1 MGMNVEWTTPQWRVT
16 ARVNEFGEMSFDVRQ
31 LDSGADDQQL
41 RQLVDLLGAAL
52 GFRPHESLVLERPIF
67 GDDVPEPEPRAEMIE
82 VPMHISPRPKRKYT
96 RRKPVTKAKAP
107 KAAKRTPTK
116 GPRRKSPR
124 RKAR

>member
-1 MGMNVEWTTPQWRVT
+1 MNVEWTTESWRVT

-31 LDSGADDQQL
+31 VGSGADDQQL

-52 GFRPHESLVLERPIF
+52 GFRPHEYVSSIF
-67 GDDVPEPEPRAEMIE
+67 GDDVRLASIE
-82 VPMHISPRPKRKYT
+82 VVPEVAQTPVQIGPKPKRKYA
-96 RRKPVTKAKAP
+96 RRKPVTKAR
-107 KAAKRTPTK
+107 AAKRTPTK